1 MDDYP
6 HAPLR
11 EQLRDALVAYYLGQL
26 APANDHLAPGSI
38 ATAEDLY
45 QYLLI
50 DNQVSAEVDTSRV
63 AQGIASVQQH
73 VHAIY
78 NGMEPGFA
86 QAVDSEQGR
95 KNAQLWHECM
105 SQYSI
110 WAGYQMLADYP
121 ENYLEPALRTRKT
134 EAFKT
139 FESEVA
145 QARLTPDHLQ
155 KALGAYLA
163 RFEEVSNLRV
173 VCCYIDGL
181 NFRRAD
187 YYFIGRSAVDTS
199 KYFWRKAV
207 LDLDDS
213 STHVPASA
221 WSEWRPID
229 VPTSGTITYVR
240 AAVVQGRLHLVWL
253 DQLRPALDAEDKPL
267 ADRFVY
273 RLNVAYL
280 QSNGQWS
287 AAIALWESI
296 LPSFETLES
305 EHYAL
310 FATSDERLAA
320 SPRLA
325 VSFQKRTATTVV
337 APGFLLIRDKH
348 WQPVTLTGAAL
359 TSLLKGVALQLGAG
373 KGGSQYPLEGADT
386 AGNVWTLQSVVWNQA
401 GDNHIA
407 ALNRYLEL
415 EVSLRTIDGAIKID
429 ATGVCNAL
437 WYASGS
443 DAAAP
448 FRGDFGIWQNS
459 ARAPYAMVLNGRGR
473 TPAQLD
479 PWGTTATDT
488 VYPMRFG
495 MPRTASS
502 LGYNQFDITR
512 KARTVDIPT
521 FVGTDQ
527 GGLFLDLTTLQLPHL
542 RYVRLNTTFAGE
554 LVRKAERS
562 VQAVLGWETQHT
574 AECPLPGAPA
584 SETLP
589 VDFNGAN
596 GGYFWELFFHVPH
609 LAARRLH
616 QSFDYAGAEQWLHYL
631 FNPQVRVAPLFP
643 APEDVDWLPYWTS
656 RPLGFADDPLQ
667 DVAGPRDPHV
677 IATGAPSHY
686 RKAIFTLY
694 LDNLIAWGDSLY
706 RQVTRDALTEAKLL
720 YVRGLSLL
728 GPLSKGRSIS
738 QWQPRTLADAAG
750 SDGEFL
756 AGFEASAA
764 SWFAADMPR
773 AASAETWWPLL
784 DAPWF
789 RLPVNTRLLDLW
801 SDLDLRLFNLR
812 NNLSLDGRALQLAL
826 YEAPANPLDLL
837 RAQQSGSA
845 AVSRRLGGQQV
856 IPAYRFKAMLPR
868 ARLAVETLSRFGDQV
883 RQCME
888 SRDGAVQQA
897 LGQQHIVELSAFV
910 EQIDTLSIEEAR
922 FRVKMLKA
930 SREQLKAQIKTY
942 DTWLE
947 RDVSDAEQRAESM
960 FSKASIVRITAG
972 ALRVVGHALS
982 IAPNLLTFIPP
993 NPVPIPGGFTWG
1005 GPPWAVAAAQETA
1018 GIALIDSAEAR
1029 LRSDARNRRR
1039 AEWKFLKGQSQL
1051 QIDSLELQIE
1061 DEGEE
1066 LSILAAKLK
1075 RERSVKLREQA
1086 QTLYAFMLNRA
1097 SNAELYQW
1105 LLGQV
1110 STLYF
1115 QAYDAVLSLCMAT
1128 EACWQ
1133 YEIGDRQTRF
1143 IPLDTW
1149 VDNRHGLTAGE
1160 SLGLG
1165 LLQMESAF
1173 LMRHERRLELVKT
1186 VSLRSLLQK
1195 FETDSAEKGWAS
1207 VIDSLSN
1214 TGAIGFQLP
1223 PSLYDR
1229 DYPGHYLR
1237 QLLQISVSLPAVLG
1251 PYENVRMELGQR
1263 SSSYLLKPDRGGTR
1277 YLYHQAGELP
1287 QDEDDLDPRFVV
1299 ANQRPGQHVVISAD
1313 LEDNGM
1319 SGSQDGDERYR
1330 PFEGTGAVSSW
1341 TLTFPRHA
1349 SARQQDVIRAL
1360 QDIIIHVRYSAVD
1373 GGKAFADQVRELLP
1387 PASTSLREH
1396 KPVRSRRLA

>member
-1 MDDYP
+1 MEDYP
-6 HAPLR
+6 HASLR

-26 APANDHLAPGSI
+26 VPANNHLAPGTI

-50 DNQVSAEVDTSRV
+50 DNQVCAEVDTSRV

-86 QAVDSEQGR
+86 QAGDSQQGG
-95 KNAQLWHECM
+95 KNVQLWHECM

-121 ENYLEPALRTRKT
+121 ENYLEPALRLRKT

-139 FESEVA
+139 FESELA
-145 QARLTPDHLQ
+145 QARLTPDNLQ
-155 KALGAYLA
+155 KALGAYLV
-163 RFEEVSNLRV
+163 RFEEVSNLSA

-187 YYFIGRSAVDTS
+187 YYFIGRSVVDTS
-199 KYFWRKAV
+199 KYFWRKAA
-207 LDLDDS
+207 LDVDDS

-221 WSEWRPID
+221 WNEWRPIE
-229 VPTSGTITYVR
+229 VPTSGTTTHVR

-253 DQLRPALDAEDKPL
+253 EQLRPALDAEDKPL

-280 QSNGQWS
+280 QSNGRWS
-287 AAIALWESI
+287 AAITLRESAM
-296 LPSFETLES
+296 PSFETLER
-305 EHYAL
+305 ENYVLVAI
-310 FATSDERLAA
+310 SDERLAA
-320 SPRLA
+320 SHRLV
-325 VSFQKRTATTVV
+325 VSFQQRGAIVV
-337 APGFLLIRDKH
+337 AAPGFLLIRDEH
-348 WQPVTLTGAAL
+348 WQPVTLTVTAQMW
-359 TSLLKGVALQLGAG
+359 LQLELGFQVVSG
-373 KGGSQYPLEGADT
+373 TGGVQHTLEGAD
-386 AGNVWTLQSVVWNQA
+386 ANGDVWTLESVVWNQA

-407 ALNRYLEL
+407 QLNRYIEL
-415 EVSLRTIDGAIKID
+415 DANIRTIDGVCQIET
-429 ATGVCNAL
+429 TGACNTL
-437 WYASGS
+437 WYASDS
-443 DAAAP
+443 DTAVP
-448 FRGDFGIWQNS
+448 FRGNFGIWQNLS
-459 ARAPYAMVLNGRGR
+459 RSPYGMVLNGLAR
-473 TPAQLD
+473 TPAQLN
-479 PWGTTATDT
+479 PWGATASDT
-488 VYPMRFG
+488 VYPIRFG
-495 MPRTASS
+495 MERTASS

-512 KARTVDIPT
+512 KKRTGDIPT

-542 RYVRLNTTFAGE
+542 RYVRLNTTFAAE

-562 VQAVLGWETQHT
+562 LEGVLGWETQHT
-574 AECPLPGAPA
+574 AECPLPGAPPG
-584 SETLP
+584 ETLP

-596 GGYFWELFFHVPH
+596 GLYFWELFFHVPH

-616 QSFDYAGAEQWLHYL
+616 QSFDYAGAEQWLHCL

-643 APEDVDWLPYWTS
+643 APEHVHWLPYWTS
-656 RPLGFADDPLQ
+656 RPLAFADDPLQ
-667 DVAGPRDPHV
+667 DVVGPRDPHV

-706 RQVTRDALTEAKLL
+706 REVTRDALTEAKLL
-720 YVRGLSLL
+720 YVRALSLL

-750 SDGEFL
+750 SDGELF
-756 AGFEASAA
+756 AGFEASAP
-764 SWFAADMPR
+764 SWFAADTPR
-773 AASAETWWPLL
+773 AASADTWSPLL

-837 RAQQSGSA
+837 RAQQAGSA
-845 AVSRRLGGQQV
+845 TVSRQLGGQQV

-868 ARLAVETLSRFGDQV
+868 ARLAVETLTRFGDQV

-888 SRDGAVQQA
+888 SRDRAGQEA

-910 EQIDTLSIEEAR
+910 ERIDALSIEQSR
-922 FRVKMLKA
+922 LRIQMLEA
-930 SREQLKAQIKTY
+930 SREQLRAQIQTY
-942 DTWLE
+942 DMWLA

-960 FSKASIVRITAG
+960 FADASILRIVAG
-972 ALRVVGHALS
+972 ASRAVGHGLS
-982 IAPNLLTFIPP
+982 TAPNTITFTPGPIPI
-993 NPVPIPGGFTWG
+993 PIPGGYTWG
-1005 GPPWAVAAAQETA
+1005 GPPWAAASVLETA
-1018 GIALIDSAEAR
+1018 GIALFDSAEAR
-1029 LRSDARNRRR
+1029 LRTDARNRRR
-1039 AEWKFLKGQSQL
+1039 AEWNFLRDQSQR
-1051 QIDSLELQIE
+1051 QIDSLEPQIE
-1061 DEGEE
+1061 GQA
-1066 LSILAAKLK
+1066 LSVRAAELK

-1097 SNAELYQW
+1097 TNAELYQW

-1115 QAYDAVLSLCMAT
+1115 QAYDAVLSLCLAT

-1133 YEIGDRQTRF
+1133 YEIGDRETTF

-1186 VSLRSLLQK
+1186 VSLRGLLQD
-1195 FETDSAEKGWAS
+1195 FENDTAEKGWAS
-1207 VIDSLSN
+1207 VIDSLSG
-1214 TGAIGFQLP
+1214 TGAIEFQLP

-1237 QLLQISVSLPAVLG
+1237 QLVQISVSLPAALG
-1251 PYENVRMELGQR
+1251 PYENVRMVLGQR
-1263 SSSYLLKPDRGGTR
+1263 SSSYLLKPDWGGTR

-1287 QDEDDLDPRFVV
+1287 EDEDDVDPRFVV

-1319 SGSQDGDERYR
+1319 SSSQDGDERYR

-1341 TLTFPRHA
+1341 TLTFPRHT

-1360 QDIIIHVRYSAVD
+1360 QDIIIHVRYAAVD

-1387 PASTSLREH
+1387 PASESLQEH

>member
-1 MDDYP
+1 MDEYP

-11 EQLRDALVAYYLGQL
+11 EQLRDAFVAYYLGQL
-26 APANDHLAPGSI
+26 APANNYLTQGSI

-86 QAVDSEQGR
+86 QAGDSQQGG
-95 KNAQLWHECM
+95 KNVQLWHECI

-121 ENYLEPALRTRKT
+121 ENYLEPALRMRKT

-139 FESEVA
+139 FENELA
-145 QARLTPDHLQ
+145 QARLTPDNLQ
-155 KALGAYLA
+155 KALGAYLV
-163 RFEEVSNLRV
+163 RFEEISNLSV

-181 NFRRAD
+181 NFRRAN
-187 YYFIGRSAVDTS
+187 YYFIGRSAVDRS
-199 KYFWRKAV
+199 KYFWRKAA
-207 LDLDDS
+207 LDVDDS

-229 VPTSGTITYVR
+229 VPTSGTITHVR

-253 DQLRPALDAEDKPL
+253 EQLRPALDAEEQPL

-280 QSNGQWS
+280 QNNGQWS
-287 AAIALWESI
+287 AAIELLEST
-296 LPSFETLES
+296 LPSFEALER
-305 EHYAL
+305 ERYAL
-310 FATSDERLAA
+310 FATSDERLAT
-320 SPRLA
+320 SPRLV
-325 VSFQKRTATTVV
+325 VSFQKREATTVV
-337 APGFLLIRDKH
+337 DFGFLLIRDMH

-359 TSLLKGVALQLGAG
+359 TSLLNGVALQLHAG
-373 KGGSQYPLEGADT
+373 SGGTQYPLEGADS
-386 AGNVWTLQSVVWNQA
+386 AGDVWTLESVVWNQE
-401 GDNHIA
+401 GTNHIA
-407 ALNRYLEL
+407 QLNQYLEL
-415 EVSLRTIDGAIKID
+415 DASISTIDGVCKLET
-429 ATGVCNAL
+429 TGVCNTV
-437 WYASGS
+437 WYGSGS

-448 FRGDFGIWQNS
+448 FRGNFGLWVNES
-459 ARAPYAMVLNGRGR
+459 RSPYEMVLNGCAR
-473 TPAQLD
+473 TPAQLG
-479 PWGTTATDT
+479 PWGTIATGN

-495 MPRTASS
+495 MPKGANS

-512 KARTVDIPT
+512 KKRTVDIPS
-521 FVGTDQ
+521 FVSTDQ

-542 RYVRLNTTFAGE
+542 RYVRLNTTFAAE

-562 VQAVLGWETQHT
+562 LQEVLGWETQHT
-574 AECPLPGAPA
+574 AECPLPGAPPG
-584 SETLP
+584 ETLP

-596 GGYFWELFFHVPH
+596 GSYFWELFFHVPH

-616 QSFDYAGAEQWLHYL
+616 QSFDYAGAEQWLHCL

-643 APEDVDWLPYWTS
+643 APEDVHWLPYWTS
-656 RPLGFADDPLQ
+656 RPLAFADDPMQ
-667 DVAGPRDPHV
+667 DVVGPRDPHV

-720 YVRGLSLL
+720 YVRALSLL

-750 SDGEFL
+750 SDGERF

-764 SWFAADMPR
+764 SWLAADTPR
-773 AASAETWWPLL
+773 VANGDTWSPLL

-837 RAQQSGSA
+837 RAQQAGSA

-856 IPAYRFKAMLPR
+856 IPGYRFKAMLPR
-868 ARLAVETLSRFGDQV
+868 ARLAVETLARFGDQV

-888 SRDGAVQQA
+888 SRDRAGQEA

-910 EQIDTLSIEEAR
+910 ERIDTLSIEQSR
-922 FRVKMLKA
+922 LRVQMLEA
-930 SREQLKAQIKTY
+930 SRQQLRAQIETY
-942 DTWLE
+942 DRWLE

-960 FSKASIVRITAG
+960 FAEASNSRILAG
-972 ALRVVGHALS
+972 VLRAVGHGLGT
-982 IAPNLLTFIPP
+982 APNTITFTLGPV
-993 NPVPIPGGFTWG
+993 PVPIPGGFNWA
-1005 GPPWAVAAAQETA
+1005 GPFWAAASGLDTA
-1018 GIALIDSAEAR
+1018 SIALFDNAEAR
-1029 LRSDARNRRR
+1029 LRTDARNRRR
-1039 AEWKFLKGQSQL
+1039 AEWNFLRGQTQRQL
-1051 QIDSLELQIE
+1051 ESVEPQIE
-1061 DEGEE
+1061 GQE
-1066 LSILAAKLK
+1066 LSVRAAGLK
-1075 RERSVKLREQA
+1075 RARSVKLREQA

-1097 SNAELYQW
+1097 TNAELYQW

-1115 QAYDAVLSLCMAT
+1115 QAYDAVLSLCLAT

-1133 YEIGDRQTRF
+1133 YEIGDRETTF
-1143 IPLDTW
+1143 IPLNTW

-1186 VSLRSLLQK
+1186 VSLRGLLQD

-1207 VIDSLSN
+1207 VIENLSDM
-1214 TGAIGFQLP
+1214 GAIEFQLP

-1237 QLLQISVSLPAVLG
+1237 QMVQISVSLPAALG
-1251 PYENVRMELGQR
+1251 PYENVRMVLGQR
-1263 SSSYLLKPDRGGTR
+1263 SSSYLLKPDGGGIR
-1277 YLYHQAGELP
+1277 YMYHQAGELP
-1287 QDEDDLDPRFVV
+1287 QDEDDVDPRFVV
-1299 ANQRPGQHVVISAD
+1299 ANQRAGQHVVISAD
-1313 LEDNGM
+1313 QEDNGM

-1341 TLTFPRHA
+1341 TLTFPRHT

-1360 QDIIIHVRYSAVD
+1360 QDIIIHVRYGAVD

-1387 PASTSLREH
+1387 PASRSWREQ
-1396 KPVRSRRLA
+1396 KPRRLA